1 MERDEQIKEAESS
14 ESGDELVFSNVQVSW
29 EGTFDWDKEYTNEY
43 FNSLYIDVYDSDGEP
58 YMDYYEYVDACINN
72 SEVDRVR
79 KEYFRRK
86 AEKEQAQSKEGFV
99 CETKRIE
106 TE

>member
-1 MERDEQIKEAESS
+1 MERDERAEGSS
-14 ESGDELVFSNVQVSW
+14 EREDELEFSDIQVSW
-29 EGTFDWDKEYTNEY
+29 EGTFDWDKEYSNEY
-43 FNSLYIDVYDSDGEP
+43 FNSLYIDVYDSDGQP

-86 AEKEQAQSKEGFV
+86 VEKEQARSNE
-99 CETKRIE
+99 
-106 TE
+106 

>member
-1 MERDEQIKEAESS
+1 MERDERAEGSS
-14 ESGDELVFSNVQVSW
+14 EREDELKFSDIQVSW
-29 EGTFDWDKEYTNEY
+29 EGTFDWDKEYSNEY
-43 FNSLYIDVYDSDGEP
+43 FNSLYIDVYDSDGQP

-86 AEKEQAQSKEGFV
+86 AEKEQARSNE
-99 CETKRIE
+99 
-106 TE
+106 

>member
-1 MERDEQIKEAESS
+1 MEQDDLDRGQSEGEDEIDAS
-14 ESGDELVFSNVQVSW
+14 EVQVSW

-43 FNSLYIDVYDSDGEP
+43 FNSLYIDVYDSDGYP
-58 YMDYYEYVDACINN
+58 YMDYNEYVDACINN

-86 AEKEQAQSKEGFV
+86 AERAQAKTAPEDD
-99 CETKRIE
+99 R
-106 TE
+106 

>member
-1 MERDEQIKEAESS
+1 MEQDDRDFDSC
-14 ESGDELVFSNVQVSW
+14 GDEDELEITDVQVSW

-43 FNSLYIDVYDSDGEP
+43 FNSLYIDVYDSDGTP

-79 KEYFRRK
+79 AEYFRRK
-86 AEKEQAQSKEGFV
+86 AERERAEEQKDDAQ
-99 CETKRIE
+99 
-106 TE
+106 

>member
-1 MERDEQIKEAESS
+1 MERDERAEGSS
-14 ESGDELVFSNVQVSW
+14 EREDELKFSDIQVSW
-29 EGTFDWDKEYTNEY
+29 EGTFDWDKEYSNEY
-43 FNSLYIDVYDSDGEP
+43 FNSLYIDVYDSDGQP

-86 AEKEQAQSKEGFV
+86 VEKEQARSNE
-99 CETKRIE
+99 
-106 TE
+106 

>member
-1 MERDEQIKEAESS
+1 MEQDDLDRGQFAGEDEIDGS
-14 ESGDELVFSNVQVSW
+14 EVQVSW
-29 EGTFDWDKEYTNEY
+29 EGTFDWDKEYTNDY
-43 FNSLYIDVYDSDGEP
+43 FNSLYIDVYDSDGYP

-86 AEKEQAQSKEGFV
+86 AERALQTDQQD
-99 CETKRIE
+99 
-106 TE
+106 

>member
-1 MERDEQIKEAESS
+1 MKRDERAEGSS
-14 ESGDELVFSNVQVSW
+14 EREDELEFSDIQVSW
-29 EGTFDWDKEYTNEY
+29 EGTFDWDKEYSNEY
-43 FNSLYIDVYDSDGEP
+43 FNSLYIDVYDSDGQP

-86 AEKEQAQSKEGFV
+86 VEKEQARSNE
-99 CETKRIE
+99 
-106 TE
+106 

>member
-1 MERDEQIKEAESS
+1 MERDERAEESS
-14 ESGDELVFSNVQVSW
+14 EREDELTFSDIQVSW
-29 EGTFDWDKEYTNEY
+29 EGTFDWDKEYSNEY
-43 FNSLYIDVYDSDGEP
+43 FNSLYIDVYDSDGQP

-86 AEKEQAQSKEGFV
+86 VEKEQARSNE
-99 CETKRIE
+99 
-106 TE
+106 

>member
-1 MERDEQIKEAESS
+1 MERDERAEGSS
-14 ESGDELVFSNVQVSW
+14 EREDELEFSDIQVSW
-29 EGTFDWDKEYTNEY
+29 EGTFDWDKEYSNEY
-43 FNSLYIDVYDSDGEP
+43 FNSLYIDAYDSDGQP

-86 AEKEQAQSKEGFV
+86 VEKEQARSNE
-99 CETKRIE
+99 
-106 TE
+106 

>member
-1 MERDEQIKEAESS
+1 MERDERAEESS
-14 ESGDELVFSNVQVSW
+14 EREDELKFSDIQVSW
-29 EGTFDWDKEYTNEY
+29 EGTFDWDKEYSNEY
-43 FNSLYIDVYDSDGEP
+43 FNSLYIDVYDSDGQP

-86 AEKEQAQSKEGFV
+86 VEKEQARSNE
-99 CETKRIE
+99 
-106 TE
+106 

>member
-1 MERDEQIKEAESS
+1 MEQDDLDRGQFEGEDEIDAS
-14 ESGDELVFSNVQVSW
+14 EVQVSW
-29 EGTFDWDKEYTNEY
+29 EGTFDWDKEYTNDY
-43 FNSLYIDVYDSDGEP
+43 FNSLYIDVYDSDGYP

-86 AEKEQAQSKEGFV
+86 AERAPQTNRQD
-99 CETKRIE
+99 
-106 TE
+106 

>member
-1 MERDEQIKEAESS
+1 MERVERAEGSS
-14 ESGDELVFSNVQVSW
+14 EREDELKFSDIQVSW
-29 EGTFDWDKEYTNEY
+29 EGTFDWDKEYSNEY
-43 FNSLYIDVYDSDGEP
+43 FNSLYIDVYDSDGQP

-86 AEKEQAQSKEGFV
+86 VEKEQARSNE
-99 CETKRIE
+99 
-106 TE
+106 

>member
-1 MERDEQIKEAESS
+1 MERDERAEGSS
-14 ESGDELVFSNVQVSW
+14 EREDELEFSDILVSW
-29 EGTFDWDKEYTNEY
+29 EGTFDWDKEYSNEY
-43 FNSLYIDVYDSDGEP
+43 FNSLYIDVYDSDGQP

-86 AEKEQAQSKEGFV
+86 VEKEQARSNE
-99 CETKRIE
+99 
-106 TE
+106 